1 MGMSNKQ
8 PCYSAPSL
16 FVKISDGEKLPRT
29 PACVNR
35 HTVRR
40 MTHRDR
46 SSSAANGMSTVLST
60 QADLREDLNNSVEV
74 LGSVDVAK
82 GDISPLNLA
91 RDFSETR
98 EMLLSLSSLCF
109 C

>member
-1 MGMSNKQ
+1 MSNKQ
-8 PCYSAPSL
+8 PCYSAPPL
-16 FVKISDGEKLPRT
+16 FVNISDGEKLPTT

-40 MTHRDR
+40 MTLRDR
-46 SSSAANGMSTVLST
+46 SSFTANGMSTVLST
-60 QADLREDLNNSVEV
+60 QAGLRKDLNNSVEV

-82 GDISPLNLA
+82 GDISHLNLA

-98 EMLLSLSSLCF
+98 EMLLSLSLFCF